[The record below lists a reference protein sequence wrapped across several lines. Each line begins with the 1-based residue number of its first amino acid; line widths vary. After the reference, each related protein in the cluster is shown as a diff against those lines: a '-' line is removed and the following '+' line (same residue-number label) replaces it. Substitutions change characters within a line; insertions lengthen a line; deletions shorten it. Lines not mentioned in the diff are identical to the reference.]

1 MARPLAVR
9 AIASRNAGPD
19 RETRLPLPHREK
31 SASPADKPPRAG
43 DDPPR
48 ALPAREKL
56 FPYSNASVCA
66 CADGPGNSVAP
77 SIQFGRRH
85 GTAILPI
92 TIRAGPSANPP
103 PRLRARTRAANLRAS
118 ALDTAGA

>member
-9 AIASRNAGPD
+9 AIASRNAGAD
-19 RETRLPLPHREK
+19 RKTRLLLPRREK

-43 DDPPR
+43 DDPAR

-56 FPYSNASVCA
+56 FLYSNASVCA
-66 CADGPGNSVAP
+66 RADDPGNSAAP

-92 TIRAGPSANPP
+92 PIRAGPGANPP
-103 PRLRARTRAANLRAS
+103 PRLRSRNRAANLPA
-118 ALDTAGA
+118 